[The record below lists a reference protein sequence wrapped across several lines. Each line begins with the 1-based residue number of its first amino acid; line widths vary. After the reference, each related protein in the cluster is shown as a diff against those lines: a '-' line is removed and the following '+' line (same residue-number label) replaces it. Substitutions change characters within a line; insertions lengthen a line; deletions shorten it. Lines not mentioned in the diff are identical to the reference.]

1 MAQEGGP
8 NLNDLLDPNYW
19 ANQIKAAIA
28 SAMQNEGAQPTSG
41 TQPTN
46 TTGGTLPNVSG
57 FVEQTTGYYVQKL
70 LEDLQKAF
78 ATVTPPAATGGAP
91 TPSGARPVTVTVKAP
106 PEIPEEIWYQLAALA
121 YGLGETAAQ
130 AVLDIAQNPDAY
142 DTYRAIADVLYRL
155 VPQYINLVKTLKDLK
170 AGAPIGIASAEEVG
184 A

>member
-1 MAQEGGP
+1 MAQAGRP
-8 NLNDLLDPNYW
+8 SLNDLLDPEYW
-19 ANQIKAAIA
+19 KNTIKGAIRE
-28 SAMQNEGAQPTSG
+28 AMQNEGAQPTSG
-41 TQPTN
+41 TQPSS
-46 TTGGTLPNVSG
+46 TTGSTLPNVLG
-57 FVEQTTGYYVQKL
+57 FVEQTTGYYVQKM

-78 ATVTPPAATGGAP
+78 ANVTPPAPTGGAP

-130 AVLDIAQNPDAY
+130 AVIDIAQNPEAY

-155 VPQYINLVKTLKDLK
+155 LPQYINLVKTLKDLK
-170 AGAPIGIASAEEVG
+170 AGAPLGFTAAEEVG

>member
-1 MAQEGGP
+1 MAEKSGP
-8 NLNDLLDPNYW
+8 SLNDLLDPNYW

-28 SAMQNEGAQPTSG
+28 SAIQNEGAQPTSG

-46 TTGGTLPNVSG
+46 TTGSATTNISG
-57 FVEQTTGYYVQKL
+57 FVEQTTGYYVEKL

-78 ATVTPPAATGGAP
+78 VTVTPPAPTGGAP

-130 AVLDIAQNPDAY
+130 AVIDIAQNPATY

-155 VPQYINLVKTLKDLK
+155 LPQYINLVKTLKDLK
-170 AGAPIGIASAEEVG
+170 AGAPLGFTAAEEVG